1 MFDKKLV
8 CQDVNNRLNMLGF
21 EGDFTEITE
30 YYCRVIYDEI
40 LANLNLKSL
49 PLRLYSIYIDM
60 VSGEVL
66 LNLYLTGKLDDYIP
80 DKISKEDLTSI
91 NAGDTTYGI
100 NAGTSKRKQIE
111 DLIDSLR
118 NPKDR
123 TYLFDCFRDFIR

>member
-21 EGDFTEITE
+21 TGDFTEITE

-91 NAGDTTYGI
+91 SAGKTSYGI